1 MGSGS
6 KVYRF
11 SARKLQRI
19 RKRAREISFFDVK
32 EGWQKSPVSPMEIV
46 RLFNKLRIKE
56 GFELIA
62 YVFRCDMGGNGVVW
76 AVPEGCFPDVSE
88 CEKLDDALGAPKPH
102 CAISPHHVVE
112 MDGSPESYIQ
122 KSIFVREIEEFGGYW
137 HGLSWS
143 LHDIIDSKPEGF
155 EWHEDVDD
163 LSPKV
168 VMGEKVKVEFFTL
181 SEFLG
186 RAVYRHEDVY
196 EGEMFESSV
205 RVIASGEGGYVL

>member
-1 MGSGS
+1 
-6 KVYRF
+6 VFRF

-19 RKRAREISFFDVK
+19 RDKARKLSPLDVK
-32 EGWQKSPVSPMEIV
+32 KGWQKSPISPMEIV
-46 RLFNKLRIKE
+46 KLFSKLRVKE
-56 GFELIA
+56 GFELVA
-62 YVFRCDMGGNGVVW
+62 
-76 AVPEGCFPDVSE
+76 
-88 CEKLDDALGAPKPH
+88 CERLDDTLGTPKPR
-102 CAISPHHVVE
+102 CTISPYSVVE

-122 KSIFVREIEEFGGYW
+122 KSIFVREIEEFGAFW

-143 LHDIIDSKPEGF
+143 LHDIIDSKPEDV

-163 LSPKV
+163 FSPKV

-196 EGEMFESSV
+196 EGEVFESDVSV
-205 RVIASGEGGYVL
+205 VASGEGGYVL